1 LDESDSE
8 KWISKK
14 RSRKAGNEKKK
25 KKGFKETVNEKLNGN
40 ASGSDSQAAKAQVN
54 VVKDSKPSNENVNS
68 PEWRKKRSKK
78 MVGCRFCWDHFD
90 ESEAMRIWPRLY
102 PSKVNSKLYLLHL
115 CMQIFFTI
123 LFVRRCS

>member
-1 LDESDSE
+1 MRTRGSFYQVAINNRTKGARDHKAMAEGRRSKANDIIDLDESDSE

-14 RSRKAGNEKKK
+14 RSREARNEKKK

-68 PEWRKKRSKK
+68 P
-78 MVGCRFCWDHFD
+78 
-90 ESEAMRIWPRLY
+90 
-102 PSKVNSKLYLLHL
+102 
-115 CMQIFFTI
+115 
-123 LFVRRCS
+123 